1 MKGRPVGDTVGLR
14 SVAQQP
20 TAISWPPHMAPPLAA
35 DGKTLSTAPHRLG
48 YLKPTDPDIGIKAV
62 RDIYEEHG
70 YVWLKHF
77 LPRTDVVEFRGWVIS
92 HLADTGLIE
101 LGLDPVLGI
110 ASAGALDKKLADRR
124 LMSIVRS
131 TAYEGFCA
139 QPRLARFMDEFL
151 GGLSYLHKRKIMR
164 FTLPG
169 TSTATPAHY
178 DLVYLRGG
186 TNRIVTAW
194 IPIGDIPVAMG
205 GLTYLEGS
213 HRIAR
218 EMEAAFEKAGAELSP
233 AERISA
239 FNRNMTEGGWV
250 SKDLP
255 DMAERFDTRWLVAD
269 YEAGDIV
276 LHSPFM
282 IHASTTNQD
291 TERRLRLSTD
301 VRYQNV
307 DDEID
312 VRWSNHWSL
321 DDML

>member
-1 MKGRPVGDTVGLR
+1 
-14 SVAQQP
+14 
-20 TAISWPPHMAPPLAA
+20 
-35 DGKTLSTAPHRLG
+35 
-48 YLKPTDPDIGIKAV
+48 
-62 RDIYEEHG
+62 
-70 YVWLKHF
+70 
-77 LPRTDVVEFRGWVIS
+77 
-92 HLADTGLIE
+92 
-101 LGLDPVLGI
+101 
-110 ASAGALDKKLADRR
+110 
-124 LMSIVRS
+124 MSLVRS

-169 TSTATPAHY
+169 APTVTPAHY

-186 TNRIVTAW
+186 TSRVVTAW
-194 IPIGDIPVAMG
+194 IPIGDIPIEMG

-213 HRIAR
+213 HRIGR
-218 EMEAAFEKAGAELSP
+218 EMETEFENAGADLSP
-233 AERISA
+233 EERISA

-255 DMAERFDTRWLVAD
+255 DMAERFNTRWLIAD

-282 IHASTTNQD
+282 IHASTTNQSANG
-291 TERRLRLSTD
+291 RLRLSTD
-301 VRYQNV
+301 IRYQNV

-312 VRWSNHWSL
+312 ARWSNHWSL